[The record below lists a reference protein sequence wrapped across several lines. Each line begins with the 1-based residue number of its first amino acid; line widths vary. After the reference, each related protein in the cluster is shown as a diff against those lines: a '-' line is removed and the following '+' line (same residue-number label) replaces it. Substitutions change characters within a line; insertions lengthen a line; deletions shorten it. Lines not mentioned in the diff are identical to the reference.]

1 MNSKKN
7 LYVGIGMGVAA
18 CGCAAL
24 IMKPRKR
31 RIKSAVGKALLSMSE
46 LADSVSGS
54 IRW

>member
-31 RIKSAVGKALLSMSE
+31 RIKSAVGKAQLSMSE